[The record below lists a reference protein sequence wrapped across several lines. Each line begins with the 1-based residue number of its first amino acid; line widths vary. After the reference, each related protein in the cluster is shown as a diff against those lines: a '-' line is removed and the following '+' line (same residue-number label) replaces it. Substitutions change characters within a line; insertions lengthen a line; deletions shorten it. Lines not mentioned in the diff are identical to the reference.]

1 MLEERTP
8 ERNRHFDPLP
18 QEISMSHFALTIIG
32 RDRPGIVSQVTEI
45 LYRLG
50 CNIADSSCSIL
61 GGQFAMILIISHPAC
76 TDRESFGDAFAP
88 LEESGL
94 SVFLRTLK
102 PGGEKHPKMEGEIC
116 MISVYG
122 SDKPGIVYRV
132 ARELGERGVNITD
145 LNTKLVGSEA
155 RPVYVMMLE
164 AVLPPDL
171 SEEELADIMNGLKE
185 ELQVDISVRSIAA
198 VEL

>member
-1 MLEERTP
+1 M
-8 ERNRHFDPLP
+8 HY
-18 QEISMSHFALTIIG
+18 FALTIIG

-45 LYRLG
+45 LFNLG

-61 GGQFAMILIISHPAC
+61 GGQFAMILILAHPDY
-76 TDRESFGDAFAP
+76 TDRESFGDVFAP
-88 LEESGL
+88 LEESEL

-102 PGGEKHPKMEGEIC
+102 PGGEIHPEINGEIC

-122 SDKPGIVYRV
+122 SDKPGIVFQV
-132 ARELGERGVNITD
+132 SRELGDRKINITD
-145 LNTKLVGSEA
+145 LNTKLIGTED

-164 AVLPPDL
+164 AILPEDMT
-171 SEEELADIMNGLKE
+171 SEDVEKSMNLLKE
-185 ELQVDISVRSIAA
+185 KLQVDISVRPITP

>member
-1 MLEERTP
+1 
-8 ERNRHFDPLP
+8 
-18 QEISMSHFALTIIG
+18 MSHFALTIIG

-61 GGQFAMILIISHPAC
+61 GGQFAMILIISHPDC

-132 ARELGERGVNITD
+132 TRELGERRVNITD
-145 LNTKLVGSEA
+145 LNTKLVGSEE
-155 RPVYVMMLE
+155 RPVYVMMIE
-164 AVLPPDL
+164 AVLPPGV
-171 SEEELADIMNGLKE
+171 SEEEIAGIMNGLKE
-185 ELQVDISVRSIAA
+185 ELQVDISVRSITP

>member
-1 MLEERTP
+1 
-8 ERNRHFDPLP
+8 
-18 QEISMSHFALTIIG
+18 MSSFALTIIG

-45 LYRLG
+45 LFQFG

-61 GGQFAMILIISHPAC
+61 GGQFAMILIISHP
-76 TDRESFGDAFAP
+76 EKSSKEEFEQAFQG
-88 LEESGL
+88 LEETNL

-102 PGGEKHPKMEGEIC
+102 PGGEQRAELEGELC

-132 ARELGERGVNITD
+132 ARELGERNINITD
-145 LNTKLVGSEA
+145 LNTKLIGSKE

-164 AVLPPDL
+164 GVLPPTVTL
-171 SEEELADIMNGLKE
+171 EELETVMDDLKGT
-185 ELQVDISVRSIAA
+185 LQVDISVRSISP